1 MIYNS
6 VVWALII
13 QGFIILV
20 SSAFGYFLFGE
31 RGSVYG
37 YLLFN
42 FISIA
47 LTILLLP
54 AFLGAT
60 PS

>member
-13 QGFIILV
+13 QGFVVLL

-54 AFLGAT
+54 GLLGVA